1 MCSVILLLFSLKTEG
16 DFDRGCNIDIML
28 NETSQSHKDIPRV
41 KFTDTA
47 NGIMVA
53 SMRGG
58 DNDELVFKGY
68 YIWVWKGENFL
79 EMVND
84 GCLTTVWV

>member
-1 MCSVILLLFSLKTEG
+1 MIFSLKTEG

-28 NETSQSHKDIPRV
+28 SEASQSQKDVSRVV

-47 NGIMVA
+47 SGIAVA
-53 SMRGG
+53 RVRGG

-68 YIWVWKGENFL
+68 YIWYYIWVQEGENFL
-79 EMVND
+79 EMVN
-84 GCLTTVWV
+84 GRCLTTVWV